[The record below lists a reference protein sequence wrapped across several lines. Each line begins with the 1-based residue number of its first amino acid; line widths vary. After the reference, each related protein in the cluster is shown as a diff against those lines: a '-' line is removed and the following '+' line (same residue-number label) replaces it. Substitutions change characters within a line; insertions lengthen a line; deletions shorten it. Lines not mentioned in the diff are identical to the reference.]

1 MPVDRRGFIVGAGAA
16 AVIPWNAV
24 RAADTTL
31 RIPLTLTDNRVLVDC
46 SIDGHGPYHFVLDT
60 GGTIGLIDM
69 KLASSLRLRSLGS
82 SMLGLAIGRRP
93 YPIFEARNVDFA
105 GQVRQP
111 SAAFAG
117 VENFAFHDEAVGSL
131 AAGVITAVDG
141 ELDFA
146 ASEWR
151 TYRGETPDR
160 TGWTRY
166 DKAIVHSGNRNGS
179 AFIFADVEL
188 GGKTFRFGL
197 DTGMPNSTR
206 VYRKTAEAAGIW
218 DPPRWSPTAPD
229 GKGRIARIPA
239 MGLAGTTVEGVLVTM
254 LDKPEWGV
262 FDAGIVGLPVL
273 RRFNI
278 ATGIADSAVYLKR
291 NGLGPQAERYNRAG
305 MWIERDG
312 KNVRV
317 AVVGA
322 GSPAE
327 RAGLQPGDRLSGMT
341 FGALID
347 QMFGPAGNR
356 LTLTAERAGARRDVV
371 VELADFL

>member
-1 MPVDRRGFIVGAGAA
+1 MPVDRRAVIAGGAA
-16 AVIPWNAV
+16 AALLPWSVA
-24 RAADTTL
+24 RAADEPL

-46 SIDGHGPYHFVLDT
+46 SIDGQGPYHFVVDT
-60 GGTIGLIDM
+60 GGTIGLIDL
-69 KLASSLRLRSLGS
+69 KLATALRLRSLGTS
-82 SMLGLAIGRRP
+82 VLGLTIGRRP
-93 YPIFEARNVDFA
+93 YPIFEARNVVFGGKA
-105 GQVRQP
+105 RQP

-117 VENFAFHDEAVGSL
+117 VENFHFGNETVGSL
-131 AAGVITAVDG
+131 AAGVITAANA

-146 ASEWR
+146 AGEWR
-151 TYRGETPDR
+151 TYRGDLPDR
-160 TGWTRY
+160 SGWTRY

-179 AFIFADVEL
+179 AFMFADVVL
-188 GGKTFRFGL
+188 GGQTFRFGL

-218 DPPRWSPTAPD
+218 NATRWSPTAPD
-229 GKGRIARIPA
+229 GKGRIARVPA

-254 LDKPEWGV
+254 LDRPEWGV

-273 RRFNI
+273 RRFNM
-278 ATGIADSAVYLKR
+278 ATDIADDAVYLKP
-291 NGLGPQAERYNRAG
+291 NGLGAQPERYNRAG

-327 RAGLQPGDRLSGMT
+327 KAGLQAGDRLSGASFATLIEEM
-341 FGALID
+341 FGAP
-347 QMFGPAGNR
+347 GHR
-356 LTLTAERAGARRDVV
+356 LTLTAEREGTRRDVV